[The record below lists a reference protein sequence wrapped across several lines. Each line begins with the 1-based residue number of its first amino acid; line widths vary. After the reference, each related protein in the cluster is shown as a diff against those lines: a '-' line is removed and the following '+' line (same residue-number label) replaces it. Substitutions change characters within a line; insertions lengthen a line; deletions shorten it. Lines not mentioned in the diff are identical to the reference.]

1 MREVVIVMPER
12 LVPGIRASICDRP
25 IKMASFNVRSSTFFV
40 LGCFVSA
47 HQSTT
52 PNMSVIQAI
61 TYIVLSQSGSN
72 KLIRNPA
79 IMTGME
85 LIIMNADKRAF
96 CVFIFPRARSL
107 VPKNKWMTSRQKY
120 TVTDRSVP
128 TCTAMSIVRFLS
140 SHCVHWSVKQ

>member
-12 LVPGIRASICDRP
+12 LVPGISASICDRP
-25 IKMASFNVRSSTFFV
+25 IKIASFNVKSSNFFV

-47 HQSTT
+47 HQSTI
-52 PNMSVIQAI
+52 PNMSVVHAI
-61 TYIVLSQSGSN
+61 VYIVFSQSGSN
-72 KLIRNPA
+72 KLMRNPA

-85 LIIMNADKRAF
+85 LIIINADKRAF

-107 VPKNKWMTSRQKY
+107 VPKIRWMTSRQKY

-128 TCTAMSIVRFLS
+128 TCTAISIVRFLS
-140 SHCVHWSVKQ
+140 SQCVHWSVKQ